1 MDGYNPFVL
10 LIEKDPA
17 EAALIRQSLA
27 QCGGGAFQLQC
38 VAGTSVALARIG
50 GGGVDVIL
58 LDLSLRDSRSRDALA
73 GLLPVQRA
81 APRVPIIVLYD
92 AHDEG
97 LALQAMR
104 AGAADCV
111 LKEESS
117 DAMTRAICSAVEFVR
132 RQPGSRNPIGFRS
145 RPEGSTISFIGAK
158 GGVGA
163 TTVALNV
170 ASVLARD
177 SKVILA
183 ELRPAFGTLLPY
195 LKPYGQ
201 VRNISHLLRTEGA
214 EIEPTEAGACLW
226 PCKYVPGLSVL
237 FGPQSHA
244 ECGDLAPGR
253 VKSLVK
259 LLAGLADY
267 VVLDLPAWLS
277 DANRAAAEVSSRL
290 VLVVERDPVCVQS
303 AKLMAQAIGEWDG
316 TPQPIGM
323 ILVNRAAPH
332 CPMPLPEIETLL
344 GFPALGVVPPEPD
357 ICLGAELAH
366 TPLIAFQ
373 PDSMVADSLITLAE
387 KCASDLRA
395 FPHAGLTP
403 RSELNTQRQ
412 EGQRAHSQIRG
423 CVLPA

>member
-1 MDGYNPFVL
+1 MDGHHPFVL

-17 EAALIRQSLA
+17 EAALIRQSLS
-27 QCGGGAFQLQC
+27 QHGGGSFRLQC
-38 VAGTSVALARIG
+38 VAGVSVALARIG

-58 LDLSLRDSRSRDALA
+58 LDLSLRDGRPLRDGRYGDSLA
-73 GLLPVQRA
+73 GFLPVRRA

-104 AGAADCV
+104 AGAADCL
-111 LKEESS
+111 LKEESR
-117 DAMTRAICSAVEFVR
+117 DAMNRAICSAVELVR
-132 RQPGSRNPIGFRS
+132 RRPGSRNKIALSS
-145 RPEGSTISFIGAK
+145 RPEGGTISFIGAK

-170 ASVLARD
+170 ASVLARE

-195 LKPYGQ
+195 LKPHGP
-201 VRNISHLLRTEGA
+201 VRNISHLLRAEAT
-214 EIEPTEAGACLW
+214 EIEPAEARACLW
-226 PCKYVPGLSVL
+226 PCKNVPGLSVL
-237 FGPQSHA
+237 FGPQRPA

-290 VLVVERDPVCVQS
+290 VLVVERDPVCVES
-303 AKLMAQAIGEWDG
+303 ARQMAQAIEEWDG
-316 TPQPIGM
+316 TPQPIQM

-332 CPMPLPEIETLL
+332 CPMSLPEIETLL

-357 ICLGAELAH
+357 ICLGAEMAH
-366 TPLIAFQ
+366 KPLIAFQ
-373 PDSMVADSLITLAE
+373 PDSLLADSLITLAE
-387 KCASDLRA
+387 KCASDLA
-395 FPHAGLTP
+395 ACP
-403 RSELNTQRQ
+403 
-412 EGQRAHSQIRG
+412 
-423 CVLPA
+423 

>member
-1 MDGYNPFVL
+1 MDGHNPFVL

-27 QCGGGAFQLQC
+27 QCAGGGFQLQC
-38 VAGTSVALARIG
+38 VADTSIALARIG

-58 LDLSLRDSRSRDALA
+58 LDLSFGDARDTLA
-73 GLLPVQRA
+73 GFLPVQRA

-104 AGAADCV
+104 AGAADCL
-111 LKEESS
+111 LKEESH
-117 DAMTRAICSAVEFVR
+117 AINRAICSAVEFVR
-132 RQPGSRNPIGFRS
+132 RQSGSRNSIGFAS
-145 RPEGSTISFIGAK
+145 RPEGGTISFIGAK

-177 SKVILA
+177 NNVILA

-195 LKPYGQ
+195 LKPFGQ
-201 VRNISHLLRTEGA
+201 VRNISHLLRAEAA
-214 EIEPTEAGACLW
+214 EIEPAEAGACLW
-226 PCKYVPGLSVL
+226 PCKNVPGLSVL
-237 FGPQSHA
+237 FGPQRPA

-303 AKLMAQAIGEWDG
+303 AKLMTQGIEEWDG
-316 TPQPIGM
+316 TPQPIQM
-323 ILVNRAAPH
+323 ILVNRAAPN
-332 CPMPLPEIETLL
+332 CPMSLPEIETQL

-366 TPLIAFQ
+366 TPVIAFQ
-373 PDSMVADSLITLAE
+373 PDSLVADSLITLAE
-387 KCASDLRA
+387 KCASDLGA
-395 FPHAGLTP
+395 F
-403 RSELNTQRQ
+403 RQ
-412 EGQRAHSQIRG
+412 GA
-423 CVLPA
+423 

>member
-1 MDGYNPFVL
+1 MDGHHPFVL
-10 LIEKDPA
+10 LIEEDPA

-27 QCGGGAFQLQC
+27 QRGGGGFQLQC
-38 VAGTSVALARIG
+38 VAGMSIALARIA
-50 GGGVDVIL
+50 GGGVDVIM
-58 LDLSLRDSRSRDALA
+58 LDLSLDDDGSRDSLA
-73 GLLPVQRA
+73 GLLAVQRA

-104 AGAADCV
+104 AGAADCL

-117 DAMTRAICSAVEFVR
+117 DAMNRAICSAVELVR
-132 RQPGSRNPIGFRS
+132 RQPGSQNLVGFAS
-145 RPEGSTISFIGAK
+145 RPEGGTISFMGAK

-177 SKVILA
+177 RKVILA

-201 VRNISHLLRTEGA
+201 VRNISHLLRAEAA
-214 EIEPTEAGACLW
+214 EIEPAEAGTCLW
-226 PCKYVPGLSVL
+226 PCKNVPGLSVL
-237 FGPQSHA
+237 FGPQRPA

-253 VKSLVK
+253 VRSLVK

-267 VVLDLPAWLS
+267 VVLDLPCWLS

-290 VLVVERDPVCVQS
+290 VLVVERNPLCVQS
-303 AKLMAQAIGEWDG
+303 AKLMTQAIEEWEG
-316 TPQPIGM
+316 APQPIQM
-323 ILVNRAAPH
+323 ILVNRAAPN
-332 CPMPLPEIETLL
+332 CPMSLPEIETLL

-366 TPLIAFQ
+366 TPVIAFQ
-373 PDSMVADSLITLAE
+373 PDSFVADSLIALAE
-387 KCASDLRA
+387 KCASDLGA
-395 FPHAGLTP
+395 FP
-403 RSELNTQRQ
+403 
-412 EGQRAHSQIRG
+412 RG
-423 CVLPA
+423 GITESKTNPKMLPMKRVQAPGH

>member
-1 MDGYNPFVL
+1 MGGHDPFIL
-10 LIEKDPA
+10 LIERDPA

-27 QCGGGAFQLQC
+27 RRGAGGFQLQC
-38 VAGTSVALARIG
+38 VAGMSIALARIA

-58 LDLSLRDSRSRDALA
+58 LDLSFGDGRSSDTLA
-73 GLLPVQRA
+73 GFLPVQRA

-92 AHDEG
+92 ASDEG

-104 AGAADCV
+104 AGAADCL
-111 LKEESS
+111 LKEDSGE
-117 DAMTRAICSAVEFVR
+117 AMNRAIRAAVEFVR
-132 RQPGSRNPIGFRS
+132 RKPGSRNSIGFGS
-145 RPEGSTISFIGAK
+145 RPEGGTIAFIGAK

-183 ELRPAFGTLLPY
+183 ELRPAFGTLLAY

-201 VRNISHLLRTEGA
+201 VRNISHLLRTEAA

-226 PCKYVPGLSVL
+226 PCKNVPGLSVL
-237 FGPQSHA
+237 FGPQRPA

-267 VVLDLPAWLS
+267 VVLDLPSWLS
-277 DANRAAAEVSSRL
+277 DANRAAAEVSSSL
-290 VLVVERDPVCVQS
+290 VLVVERDPLCVQS

-323 ILVNRAAPH
+323 ILVNRAAPN

-373 PDSMVADSLITLAE
+373 PDSFVADSLVTLAE
-387 KCASDLRA
+387 KCASDLGIFPRA
-395 FPHAGLTP
+395 
-403 RSELNTQRQ
+403 
-412 EGQRAHSQIRG
+412 
-423 CVLPA
+423 

>member
-1 MDGYNPFVL
+1 MDGHHPFVL

-27 QCGGGAFQLQC
+27 QRGAGGFQLQC
-38 VAGTSVALARIG
+38 VAGMSIALARIG

-58 LDLSLRDSRSRDALA
+58 LDLSLRDGRYGDTLA
-73 GLLPVQRA
+73 GFLPVQRA

-97 LALQAMR
+97 LALEAMR
-104 AGAADCV
+104 AGAADCL
-111 LKEESS
+111 LKEESG
-117 DAMTRAICSAVEFVR
+117 DAMNRAICSAVEFVR
-132 RQPGSRNPIGFRS
+132 RRPGSRNPIPIPS
-145 RPEGSTISFIGAK
+145 RPEGGTISFIGAK

-195 LKPYGQ
+195 LKPCGP
-201 VRNISHLLRTEGA
+201 VRNISHLLRAEAA
-214 EIEPTEAGACLW
+214 EIQPAEAGACLW
-226 PCKYVPGLSVL
+226 PCKNVPGLSVL
-237 FGPQSHA
+237 FGPQRPA

-290 VLVVERDPVCVQS
+290 VLVVERDPVCVES
-303 AKLMAQAIGEWDG
+303 ARQMAQAIETWDG
-316 TPQPIGM
+316 TPQPIQM

-332 CPMPLPEIETLL
+332 CPMALPEIETLL

-373 PDSMVADSLITLAE
+373 PDSLVADSLITLAE
-387 KCASDLRA
+387 KCASDLFA
-395 FPHAGLTP
+395 KD
-403 RSELNTQRQ
+403 
-412 EGQRAHSQIRG
+412 
-423 CVLPA
+423 

>member
-1 MDGYNPFVL
+1 MDGHHPFVL

-27 QCGGGAFQLQC
+27 QSWGGAFQLQC
-38 VAGTSVALARIG
+38 VPGMSIALARIG

-58 LDLSLRDSRSRDALA
+58 LNLSLPDGPSRDTLA
-73 GLLPVQRA
+73 GFLPVQRA

-92 AHDEG
+92 ANDEG

-104 AGAADCV
+104 AGAADCL
-111 LKEESS
+111 LKNESS
-117 DAMTRAICSAVEFVR
+117 QAMNRAICAALEFVR
-132 RQPGSRNPIGFRS
+132 RRSGSRNSIGFAS
-145 RPEGSTISFIGAK
+145 RPERGTISFMGAK

-195 LKPYGQ
+195 LKPYGP
-201 VRNISHLLRTEGA
+201 VRNISHLLRAEAA

-226 PCKYVPGLSVL
+226 PCKNVPGLSVL
-237 FGPQSHA
+237 FAPQRPA
-244 ECGDLAPGR
+244 ECGELAPER

-303 AKLMAQAIGEWDG
+303 AKLMTQAIEEWDG
-316 TPQPIGM
+316 TPQPMQM
-323 ILVNRAAPH
+323 ILVNRAAPN

-373 PDSMVADSLITLAE
+373 PDSLVAESLITLAE
-387 KCASDLRA
+387 KCASDLGA
-395 FPHAGLTP
+395 FPMGLTP
-403 RSELNTQRQ
+403 RSELNT
-412 EGQRAHSQIRG
+412 
-423 CVLPA
+423 LPRTS

>member
-1 MDGYNPFVL
+1 VDGHHPFVL
-10 LIEKDPA
+10 LIETDPA
-17 EAALIRQSLA
+17 ETVLARQSLA
-27 QCGGGAFQLQC
+27 ERGGGGFQLQC
-38 VAGTSVALARIG
+38 VAGLSIALARIG

-58 LDLSLRDSRSRDALA
+58 LDLSLRDGRYADTLA
-73 GLLPVQRA
+73 GFLPVQRA

-92 AHDEG
+92 AHDQG

-104 AGAADCV
+104 AGAADCL
-111 LKEESS
+111 LKEESGE
-117 DAMTRAICSAVEFVR
+117 AMNRAIHSAVEFVR
-132 RQPGSRNPIGFRS
+132 RQPGHRNSIGFGS
-145 RPEGSTISFIGAK
+145 RPEGGTISFIGAK

-183 ELRPAFGTLLPY
+183 ELRPAFGTLWPY

-201 VRNISHLLRTEGA
+201 VRNISHLLRAEAA
-214 EIEPTEAGACLW
+214 EIEPTEAGGCLW
-226 PCKYVPGLSVL
+226 PCKNVPGLSVL
-237 FGPQSHA
+237 FGPQRPA

-290 VLVVERDPVCVQS
+290 VLVVERDPVCVES
-303 AKLMAQAIGEWDG
+303 AKLMAHAIGEWDG

-332 CPMPLPEIETLL
+332 CPMPLPEIETAL
-344 GFPALGVVPPEPD
+344 GFPALGIVPPEPD

-373 PDSMVADSLITLAE
+373 PDSLVADSLISLAE

-395 FPHAGLTP
+395 SPHAGLAP
-403 RSELNTQRQ
+403 RSEFNAQR
-412 EGQRAHSQIRG
+412 
-423 CVLPA
+423 